1 MSDATSSQRIVPDV
15 DQSLTAH
22 HLRHRRGPKLWPL
35 WLMLV
40 LILLLLGAAAAGL
53 WYERERLLG
62 EVHRVSGEVS
72 NLHARLDSGD
82 TDAQDA
88 LTFVQAQMTTLF
100 QEQEQLSIALTNTR
114 EELYGLLTDNEEL
127 VSDEALEPLALQLE
141 QVQEQAELR
150 DRQLASIRS
159 SLDALEQAGTS
170 GRQNLVEEVAH
181 LENVLGQR
189 LTSMERQVSS
199 DREALE
205 AQFQN
210 WQAEVEQQ
218 LTQLSNDVTAVASV
232 DESATQAELSALQE
246 QWSQRL
252 STLES
257 DVRQVRQAQLAFS
270 AQMEMLR
277 N

>member
-114 EELYGLLTDNEEL
+114 EEL
-127 VSDEALEPLALQLE
+127 
-141 QVQEQAELR
+141 
-150 DRQLASIRS
+150 
-159 SLDALEQAGTS
+159 
-170 GRQNLVEEVAH
+170 
-181 LENVLGQR
+181 
-189 LTSMERQVSS
+189 
-199 DREALE
+199 
-205 AQFQN
+205 
-210 WQAEVEQQ
+210 
-218 LTQLSNDVTAVASV
+218 
-232 DESATQAELSALQE
+232 
-246 QWSQRL
+246 
-252 STLES
+252 
-257 DVRQVRQAQLAFS
+257 
-270 AQMEMLR
+270 
-277 N
+277 